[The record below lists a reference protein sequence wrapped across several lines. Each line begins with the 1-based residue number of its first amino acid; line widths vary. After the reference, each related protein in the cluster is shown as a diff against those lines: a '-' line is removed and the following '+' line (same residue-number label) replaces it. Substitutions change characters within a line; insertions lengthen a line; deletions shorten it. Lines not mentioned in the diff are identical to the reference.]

1 MGAVGGRNFGFPIDL
16 AHRLYN
22 SLLLPHKPWLNQ
34 SVVSMKWPGMTVYTA
49 ADSRGGA
56 PHIEFRSVT
65 VYLYVRSL
73 LLKRVVAPC
82 KHLRFSELRRRT
94 VPHRVM
100 GQQPRNFVYQDPVF
114 FVCIKFW
121 QIFGRGLWPLIGTY
135 LFPYS
140 KLLDPPMTV
149 KLSRLRYRRKW
160 TELKLSIND
169 TSSFNFIAQT

>member
-1 MGAVGGRNFGFPIDL
+1 MTRNDCIYSGGFKGR
-16 AHRLYN
+16 
-22 SLLLPHKPWLNQ
+22 
-34 SVVSMKWPGMTVYTA
+34 
-49 ADSRGGA
+49 GA
-56 PHIEFRSVT
+56 PYWVPFSNSIFVRAKSSVKT
-65 VYLYVRSL
+65 ELWRL
-73 LLKRVVAPC
+73 HWCVVAPC